1 MNTILESIIPCPSC
15 GAARTTPRPI
25 APMSNIIE
33 SRNSNTY
40 GERRSTVAGL
50 RTNLPYGPVSSLP
63 TTRSDH
69 RAPIPLYSTC
79 YHMKLAGPAVGITS
93 DVGAVGGA
101 HEASHRVRGASP
113 DSDGT
118 ALRCSTWQRRNA
130 ILVCL
135 RPCQNVGA
143 ATEFGPGPP
152 LHEHRTYRRQRT
164 GTVPNN
170 V

>member
-1 MNTILESIIPCPSC
+1 M
-15 GAARTTPRPI
+15 
-25 APMSNIIE
+25 
-33 SRNSNTY
+33 
-40 GERRSTVAGL
+40 AGL

-113 DSDGT
+113 DRGSSSANSDAARRYGI
-118 ALRCSTWQRRNA
+118 AL
-130 ILVCL
+130 LHL
-135 RPCQNVGA
+135 
-143 ATEFGPGPP
+143 AT
-152 LHEHRTYRRQRT
+152 T
-164 GTVPNN
+164 
-170 V
+170 